1 MRWFLVRLL
10 KGEAEAY
17 PTRELA
23 VQNRDWLVK
32 NKSKAYKKD
41 TIEVIPVSAILDM
54 IREWDKMITNAE
66 FELALGDGKPVLT
79 IGEVAIIRSMKQDIL
94 ERLDAQ

>member
-23 VQNRDWLVK
+23 VWHRDWLVK
-32 NKSKAYKKD
+32 NKSNAYKKD

-54 IREWDKMITNAE
+54 IREWDKMANKSL
-66 FELALGDGKPVLT
+66 FEDGPLKD
-79 IGEVAIIRSMKQDIL
+79 GEIAMIKAMKQDLL
-94 ERLDAQ
+94 ERIGAQ